1 MTLPEGTNPDAPK
14 GSIGAGNQ
22 LPVHVLRP
30 FRDLT
35 QAILFFLSLPLRMKQ
50 RQILDSK
57 QIDLAI
63 TRLCYQLIE
72 VHNDFSD
79 SVILGLQPRGIH
91 LAHRLQKKLSDILN
105 KKDIKCGALDI
116 TFYRDDF
123 REKELIPSSTQID
136 FDIEKKNVV
145 LVDDVLY
152 TGRTVRAGLDAMLA
166 LGRPRDVELVT
177 LIDRRLSRNVPIQA
191 KYIGKIIDS
200 VASEKVVVE
209 WKEVDGKD
217 SVILLTEK

>member
-1 MTLPEGTNPDAPK
+1 
-14 GSIGAGNQ
+14 
-22 LPVHVLRP
+22 
-30 FRDLT
+30 
-35 QAILFFLSLPLRMKQ
+35 MKQ

-79 SVILGLQPRGIH
+79 SVILGIQPRGVH
-91 LAHRLQKKLSDILN
+91 LAHRIHKKLSVILK
-105 KKDIKCGALDI
+105 KKDIKCGDLDI

-123 REKELIPSSTQID
+123 RQKELIPSSTQIN
-136 FDIEKKNVV
+136 FDIEKKNVI

-152 TGRTVRAGLDAMLA
+152 TGRTVRAALDAMLA
-166 LGRPRDVELVT
+166 LGRPRDVELLT

-191 KYIGKIIDS
+191 KYTGKTIDS
-200 VASEKVVVE
+200 VASEKVLVH
-209 WKEVDGKD
+209 WKETDDKD
-217 SVILLTEK
+217 EVTLLTEKQL

>member
-1 MTLPEGTNPDAPK
+1 
-14 GSIGAGNQ
+14 
-22 LPVHVLRP
+22 
-30 FRDLT
+30 
-35 QAILFFLSLPLRMKQ
+35 MKQ

-79 SVILGLQPRGIH
+79 SVILGIQPRGVH
-91 LAHRLQKKLSDILN
+91 LAHRVHKKLTAIL
-105 KKDIKCGALDI
+105 KKKEIKCGDLDI

-123 REKELIPSSTQID
+123 RQKELIPSSTQVN
-136 FDIEKKNVV
+136 FDIEGKNVI
-145 LVDDVLY
+145 LMDDVLY
-152 TGRTVRAGLDAMLA
+152 TGRTVRAALDAMLA
-166 LGRPRDVELVT
+166 LGRPKDVEPVA

-191 KYIGKIIDS
+191 KYIGKTIDS

-217 SVILLTEK
+217 SVVLLTEKQ

>member
-1 MTLPEGTNPDAPK
+1 
-14 GSIGAGNQ
+14 
-22 LPVHVLRP
+22 
-30 FRDLT
+30 
-35 QAILFFLSLPLRMKQ
+35 MKQ

-72 VHNDFSD
+72 VHNDFSN
-79 SVILGLQPRGIH
+79 SVILGIQPRGVH
-91 LAHRLQKKLSDILN
+91 LARRIHRKLSDIL
-105 KKDIKCGALDI
+105 KTKAIKCGNLDI

-123 REKELIPSSTQID
+123 RQKELIPSSTQVD
-136 FDIEKKNVV
+136 FDIEKKNVI

-152 TGRTVRAGLDAMLA
+152 TGRTVRAALDAMLA
-166 LGRPRDVELVT
+166 LGRPRDVELVA

-191 KYIGKIIDS
+191 KYVGKTIDS

-209 WKEVDGKD
+209 WKEVDGND
-217 SVILLTEK
+217 SVVLLTEKQKI